1 MRGGRAR
8 AARYDEARERRD
20 RMNSM
25 ATRVAALTPR
35 EREVFELMV
44 RGKLNKQICYQLG
57 TSERTV
63 KAHRHAIMEKLEVH
77 SLAEAV
83 SVAERL
89 GMVDNAGMM
98 QGTQM
103 SRHEAIF
110 SRIVLLQ

>member
-1 MRGGRAR
+1 
-8 AARYDEARERRD
+8 
-20 RMNSM
+20 
-25 ATRVAALTPR
+25 
-35 EREVFELMV
+35 
-44 RGKLNKQICYQLG
+44 
-57 TSERTV
+57 
-63 KAHRHAIMEKLEVH
+63 MEKFEVH